1 MWWPSLPLPACKI
14 THCVNTFAIPASSHL
29 VELTKDWTPVNTWK
43 QYECAGKVGD
53 RPTRFW
59 ETDRDRS
66 TFEIFCK
73 EDGYYEWRDWPTCIE
88 G

>member
-1 MWWPSLPLPACKI
+1 M
-14 THCVNTFAIPASSHL
+14 
-29 VELTKDWTPVNTWK
+29 ELTKDWTPVNTWK

-88 G
+88 GGFLDYRAPISRVFTFLLSTCI